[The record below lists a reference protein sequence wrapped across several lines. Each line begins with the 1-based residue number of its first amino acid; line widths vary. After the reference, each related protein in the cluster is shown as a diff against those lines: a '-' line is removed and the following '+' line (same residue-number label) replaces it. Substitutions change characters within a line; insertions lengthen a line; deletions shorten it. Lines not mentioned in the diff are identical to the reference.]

1 MCCLALLYAGRM
13 LDGTVVVL
21 VADLLIEETIM
32 KFVDFLS
39 QQPPTPLRDLTAQ
52 AYQELVAS
60 GRGYCTVYEISR
72 YWRQIM
78 DYATT
83 RSVDTFSLAFVEEYL
98 AVCQQ
103 RVDAPKS
110 FVPATKHALR
120 VLLEFQQAGQLLR
133 LLCHPQDQE
142 TLFTS
147 PQTPLETVMAQYYQ
161 AMAERGYPNQTL
173 YEVSRIC
180 RHLTRF
186 AESQGIDTLSPGLV
200 ETYLVTCREIQ
211 NIYPAHLLS
220 AIRVLRRLLEFQ
232 QTGSWRQ
239 FPLRREEPVLM
250 SAAFVAALE
259 DFLRYW
265 EAERRVSRHTYQYG
279 RRYIVQFL
287 SFLESCGVQNW
298 SQLSAPLV
306 GEFVTSNPE
315 WSARSRQLVAST
327 LRVFFKYLF
336 VNDHVDRDWSGCLP
350 TFRRGEHRKLPA
362 IWTEDDLA
370 ALLTAV
376 EQTSAIGK
384 RDYAILLLA
393 CRLGMRISDIRTL
406 SLDDIHWD
414 EARLEFIQKKTG
426 ERVVLPLPSD
436 VGESLIAYLRDARP
450 VTEYRQVFLRHIA
463 PYQPFADD
471 TKLHAMISKYR
482 QRAGISRKPGQACG
496 MHSLRHTFAT
506 KMQKA
511 TVPLETIAS
520 LLGHQSLDSTR
531 IYVRIDVP
539 ALRQVALD
547 PEEVEHVG

>member
-1 MCCLALLYAGRM
+1 MCCLASLYAGRM
-13 LDGTVVVL
+13 LDGTALAL
-21 VADLLIEETIM
+21 VADLLFEETMM
-32 KFVDFLS
+32 KFVEFLS
-39 QQPPTPLRDLTAQ
+39 QQPHTPLRDLTAQ
-52 AYQELVAS
+52 TYQELVAS
-60 GRGYCTVYEISR
+60 GRGYHTIYEISR

-83 RSVDTFSLAFVEEYL
+83 RSVETFSPSFVEEYL
-98 AVCQQ
+98 AVCRQ

-110 FVPATKHALR
+110 FIPATRRALR
-120 VLLEFQQAGQLLR
+120 ILLEFQQA
-133 LLCHPQDQE
+133 
-142 TLFTS
+142 
-147 PQTPLETVMAQYYQ
+147 
-161 AMAERGYPNQTL
+161 
-173 YEVSRIC
+173 
-180 RHLTRF
+180 
-186 AESQGIDTLSPGLV
+186 
-200 ETYLVTCREIQ
+200 
-211 NIYPAHLLS
+211 
-220 AIRVLRRLLEFQ
+220 
-232 QTGSWRQ
+232 GSWRQ

-250 SAAFVAALE
+250 SAAFVAALG
-259 DFLRYW
+259 DFLHYW

-287 SFLESCGVQNW
+287 SFLESCRVQNW

-315 WSARSRQLVAST
+315 WSARSRQLVSST
-327 LRVFFKYLF
+327 LRVFFRYLF
-336 VNDHVDRDWSGCLP
+336 VNDYVDLDWSGYLP
-350 TFRRGEHRKLPA
+350 TFGRGEHRKLPA

-370 ALLTAV
+370 ALLAAV
-376 EQTSAIGK
+376 ERTSAIGK

-406 SLDDIHWD
+406 RLDDIRWD
-414 EARLEFIQKKTG
+414 EVRLEFVQKKTG

-436 VGESLIAYLRDARP
+436 VGESLIEYLRDGRP
-450 VTEYRQVFLRHIA
+450 VTGYRQVFLRHIA

-482 QRAGISRKPGQACG
+482 QRAGIHRKPGQACG

-506 KMQKA
+506 RMQNA

-531 IYVRIDVP
+531 IYVRVDVP